1 MPLNKDQLRTA
12 ILDVLVSLANAK
24 EPADQQQRLATG
36 LADAIDSYVK
46 AAEVRD
52 VKVAGA
58 NCTQLVAH
66 DGVKVS
72 VKDVERRYGG

>member
-1 MPLNKDQLRTA
+1 MPLNRDQLRTA
-12 ILDVLVSLANAK
+12 ILDVLVSLANVK

-52 VKVAGA
+52 VKVAVSPNVIASQLGVGA
-58 NCTQLVAH
+58 LQ
-66 DGVKVS
+66 
-72 VKDVERRYGG
+72 